1 MHWWQNPPESFLENG
16 IKVQS
21 GLFAGFEQ
29 NARSIRFSFFI
40 FAATYPYIISCMPF
54 VLKQII
60 RFFNY
65 FIFWMI
71 FFLLIKAFFLISNYG
86 LSSQLSGAEIFNI
99 FRHGLKM
106 DISTSCYLLIL
117 PGLLIAFN
125 RFIHTGIANRIIKI
139 YTIVILILASLLAVT
154 DWGLYPHWGTRV
166 NVTAFNYID
175 DPVAM
180 SASISF
186 GDIFKVLAISGL
198 LIAGFIYLYQRFF
211 PNGMVASGKAGWFFI
226 PLQLFLV
233 AALILPIRG
242 GLDTS
247 PLNLSSVAF
256 SPKLYVNQAAC
267 NYLWN
272 FAKSVEKRKRLSN
285 PCEYM
290 SQEESRCCFNEFMKK
305 NTLANQP
312 GLIKLDSAKQPN
324 VILIILESFSNKV
337 IADLGGMHDI
347 APNLDSLCKTST
359 VFTSFYSTGNR
370 SDRGI
375 SALLG
380 GYPSLLSTSIMV
392 YPEKSRS
399 LTLLPEYFNR
409 KNYHT
414 SFYYGGDINF
424 YNLKTFVLQSNCS
437 QIITKADFPA
447 NLGRMS
453 KWGVPDGYVFE
464 RALEDLKTEK
474 EPFMKTIYT
483 ISSHPPFDVP
493 YSKIDGN
500 SNEKKYLN
508 SVAYADSCLG
518 KFIDEFRKSPL
529 WKNTLFI
536 VTSDHGNMEPGPTD
550 ITDPASYRI
559 PLIWSGGVVDSVQR
573 IETITQQIDFGTT
586 LIHQLGWE
594 TDPSKFSKDF
604 FTSSPYA
611 FYMHDGGWVY
621 VVPEGCFRFDQ
632 DRKSFSPNPEEKPVN
647 LQFPKAYMQVL
658 HDDFIGR

>member
-1 MHWWQNPPESFLENG
+1 
-16 IKVQS
+16 
-21 GLFAGFEQ
+21 
-29 NARSIRFSFFI
+29 
-40 FAATYPYIISCMPF
+40 MPIE
-54 VLKQII
+54 LKQII
-60 RFFNY
+60 RFLKY
-65 FIFWMI
+65 FIYWMI
-71 FFLLIKAFFLISNYG
+71 FFLFVKALFLVSNYG
-86 LSSQLSGAEIFNI
+86 LSKQLSGAEIFNI

-117 PGLLIAFN
+117 PGLLIAFS
-125 RFIHTGIANRIIKI
+125 RFINSIIINRIIKI
-139 YTIVILILASLLAVT
+139 YSIVLLIIASFLVVIDL
-154 DWGLYPHWGTRV
+154 GLYPHWGTRV

-180 SASISF
+180 GASISI
-186 GDIFKVLAISGL
+186 GDILQALVISGV
-198 LIAGFIYLYQRFF
+198 LIAGFIYLYRRVL
-211 PNGMVASGKAGWFFI
+211 PEGIAAPGKAGWFYI

-233 AALILPIRG
+233 AFLILPIRG

-272 FAKSVEKRKRLSN
+272 FGKSVEKRRRLSN

-290 SQEESRCCFNEFMKK
+290 PKEESQSCFNEFMK
-305 NTLANQP
+305 NDTIINRP
-312 GLIKLDSAKQPN
+312 GLIKLNSEKQPN
-324 VILIILESFSNKV
+324 IILIILESFSNKV
-337 IADLGGMHDI
+337 IANLGGMHNI
-347 APNLDSLCKTST
+347 APNLDSLCTTST

-375 SALLG
+375 SAVMG

-424 YNLKTFVLQSNCS
+424 YNLKTFVLQSNCA

-447 NLGRMS
+447 SLGRMS

-464 RALEDLKTEK
+464 KALQDLKTEK

-483 ISSHPPFDVP
+483 ISSHPPYDVP
-493 YSKIDGN
+493 YSKIKGN

-508 SVAYADSCLG
+508 AVAYTDSCLG
-518 KFIDEFRKSPL
+518 HFINEFKKSPL
-529 WKNTLFI
+529 WENTLFI
-536 VTSDHGNMEPGPTD
+536 VTADHGHMEPGPTD

-559 PLIWSGGVVDSVQR
+559 PLIWSGGVIKSFQR

-604 FTSSPYA
+604 FTVRPYA
-611 FYMHDGGWVY
+611 FYMHDGGWGY
-621 VVPEGCFRFDQ
+621 VVPEGCFLYDQ
-632 DRKSFSPNPEEKPVN
+632 DSKKFSSTPEEKSVD
-647 LQFPKAYMQVL
+647 LRFPKAYMQVL